1 MKLNDV
7 IVSILIKIYD
17 EDYTNND
24 ELTLYLVDIV
34 KITQISFKKQLFQC
48 LKKKEIFYDELEY
61 DFINVLKIPIF
72 IEKFNIYFEYY
83 IEDSIDEFYNLFS
96 TFSAFDN
103 IVN

>member
-34 KITQISFKKQLFQC
+34 KITQISFKKQLF
-48 LKKKEIFYDELEY
+48 
-61 DFINVLKIPIF
+61 
-72 IEKFNIYFEYY
+72 
-83 IEDSIDEFYNLFS
+83 
-96 TFSAFDN
+96 
-103 IVN
+103 